1 MRTKQSVKQHLK
13 LASIGFGALL
23 AFVLG
28 LSACSNPSGGGG
40 NNSGNPDD
48 TPSGFR
54 VTFVHNVPNT
64 AYMGGNVPP
73 ALPNVEDGYTITLP
87 SFDPGAE
94 DFYRRNPN
102 HGVAPASGP
111 NYPNY
116 HQYYRLLGWDITP
129 TGENWMT
136 GRFTVTRDTNLYAI
150 WSLPPFSYARFF
162 RNDGSYNDIYQTM
175 YNKPGEEITL
185 PYGPVGFNGADGNPR
200 HGAT

>member
-40 NNSGNPDD
+40 NNSGNPDN

-64 AYMGGNVPP
+64 TYMRGTVPP

-87 SFDPGAE
+87 SFDPGQQV
-94 DFYRRNPN
+94 FTGVILIIMLLLP
-102 HGVAPASGP
+102 VAP
-111 NYPNY
+111 
-116 HQYYRLLGWDITP
+116 ITP
-129 TGENWMT
+129 ITMSITGC
-136 GRFTVTRDTNLYAI
+136 L
-150 WSLPPFSYARFF
+150 
-162 RNDGSYNDIYQTM
+162 DG
-175 YNKPGEEITL
+175 
-185 PYGPVGFNGADGNPR
+185 A
-200 HGAT
+200 